1 MAWDITASLPNVPGT
16 LASAAEALGGG
27 GINIDGSCMVLCE
40 GLGVFHMLVEGDATA
55 ARGALESAGV
65 EVLGEREVLIVEI
78 EDRPGELGRLARR
91 VAEAGLNI
99 ELQYLATR
107 SRVVLG
113 VEDLEALRSAL
124 A

>member
-1 MAWDITASLPNVPGT
+1 MAWDITVSLPNRPGT
-16 LASAAEALGGG
+16 LAAAGEALGGD

-40 GLGVFHMLVEGDATA
+40 GVGVFHVLVEGDATA
-55 ARGALESAGV
+55 ARGALESAGL
-65 EVLGEREVLIVEI
+65 EVRGEREVVIAEI

-91 VAEAGLNI
+91 VADAGVNI
-99 ELQYLATR
+99 ELEYLATR

-113 VEDLEALRSAL
+113 AEDVEALRSAL

>member
-1 MAWDITASLPNVPGT
+1 MAWDITVSLPNRPGT

-27 GINIDGSCMVLCE
+27 GINIDGSCMMLCE
-40 GLGVFHMLVEGDATA
+40 GVGVFHVLVEGDAAA
-55 ARGALESAGV
+55 ARGALDSAGL
-65 EVLGEREVLIVEI
+65 EVRGEREVVITEI

-91 VAEAGLNI
+91 VADAGVNI
-99 ELQYLATR
+99 ELEYLTTR

-113 VEDLEALRSAL
+113 AEDLEALRSAL

>member
-1 MAWDITASLPNVPGT
+1 
-16 LASAAEALGGG
+16 
-27 GINIDGSCMVLCE
+27 
-40 GLGVFHMLVEGDATA
+40 MLVEGDATA